1 MPLLNRAGGKI
12 HYERLGQGAPL
23 VILRGLARSVRH
35 WIGFER
41 DLAKHFDVIMIEL
54 RGIGRSTAPW
64 TWTTSIFDIADDV
77 AAVLD
82 AESVA
87 AAHVL
92 GVSLGGMVALGT
104 GLKHPARCQSVIT
117 LNTSIAG
124 QRVPRLTLGALRAIG
139 RSVRL
144 RDASVHAPLVD
155 VLVGRSCPPERRRE
169 VATLYAQ
176 IAAED
181 GLYGTTAVRQ
191 LASAGRFFI
200 KSHLGAMKPPT
211 LVIYGTDDRFVPHL
225 NSRKLAEQI
234 PGATLVPID
243 GGGHELSLDSGPQL
257 IEELLTWSKSVMSRP
272 PR

>member
-1 MPLLNRAGGKI
+1 MPLLNRAGGHI

-35 WIGFER
+35 WIGYEQ

-77 AAVLD
+77 VAVLD
-82 AESVA
+82 AEKIE

-104 GLKHPARCQSVIT
+104 GIKHPGRCKSVIT

-124 QRVPRLTLGALRAIG
+124 QRVPRLTVGALRAIG
-139 RSVRL
+139 NAVRK
-144 RDASVHAPLVD
+144 RDASVHAPLID
-155 VLVGRSCPPERRRE
+155 ALVGSTCAPERRRE
-169 VATLYAQ
+169 VVELYRR

-181 GLYGTTAVRQ
+181 GLYGQTAVKQ

-200 KSHLGAMKPPT
+200 KSHLASFKPPT
-211 LVIYGTDDRFVPHL
+211 LIVYGTDDRFVPHL
-225 NSRKLAEQI
+225 NSRKLAALI
-234 PGATLVPID
+234 PGAMLLPIE
-243 GGGHELSLDSGPQL
+243 GGGHELSVDRGDDL
-257 IEELLTWSKSVMSRP
+257 IAAIRTWVEKSA
-272 PR
+272 